1 MQAEVA
7 IDESKA
13 PGGTPEVLWP
23 IGGFSTKRGSARP
36 SWNVRAVGFIAKP
49 EKTRELKACIEGPV
63 TRILQGV
70 AGFAGAIVLH
80 SQSDGRNVLVLTF
93 WETESR
99 AAKNCWEEFKEVRGM
114 ISPLVDVCTRV
125 QTFRATA
132 TRIAGGSSGRKTTGI
147 LESIRA

>member
-1 MQAEVA
+1 MQVEIAV
-7 IDESKA
+7 DESTESGSA
-13 PGGTPEVLWP
+13 PEVLWP
-23 IGGFSTKRGSARP
+23 VGTLSTKRRSGRP

-49 EKTRELKACIEGPV
+49 EKTRELTACIEGPV
-63 TRILQGV
+63 TGVLQEA

-99 AAKNCWEEFKEVRGM
+99 TAKNCWEEFEEVRGM
-114 ISPLVDVCTRV
+114 ISPLIDVCTRV

-132 TRIAGGSSGRKTTGI
+132 PRRAGGSSGRKAADI
-147 LESIRA
+147 LESIHA